1 MIETT
6 KSKAQLI
13 EEIKQLRQ
21 QVADLEEAR
30 TEQLSLEQ
38 YISQTLLDTSPA
50 FFVVIDARGEIKM
63 LNKSML
69 EATGYS
75 EAEIQGKDYLFTFV
89 PERERDSLSKLFEKE
104 LLKGK
109 STVNKNHILTK
120 DGHELFFEWQG
131 RPIPDPKGKVELFC
145 GVGLDITEQEQAD
158 DKQKRLTQSERKRH
172 EEPRSHRWKSS

>member
-1 MIETT
+1 MTDTT

-13 EEIKQLRQ
+13 EEIRQLRQ
-21 QVADLEEAR
+21 QVANLEGASS
-30 TEQLSLEQ
+30 EQLSLEQ

-69 EATGYS
+69 DATGYS
-75 EAEIQGKDYLFTFV
+75 EAEIQGKDYLSTFV
-89 PERERDSLSKLFEKE
+89 PEQERDSLSMLFEKE

-120 DGHELFFEWQG
+120 DGHELFCEWQS
-131 RPIPDPKGKVELFC
+131 RPLPDPKGKVELFC
-145 GVGLDITEQEQAD
+145 GVGLDITEHQQ
-158 DKQKRLTQSERKRH
+158 T
-172 EEPRSHRWKSS
+172 EEAYRILVE